1 MKEAWYVGIGG
12 FLGSVLRYGINLLSN
27 RSYPIQL
34 IPYGTLLV
42 NCLGCFFVGAS
53 AALFKKF
60 NLNIQSLNLFLIT
73 GFLGAFT
80 TFSAFGN
87 ESIKLFLSN
96 QYQLFFGN
104 IFLNVFLSIF
114 SVWLGY
120 FFIC

>member
-1 MKEAWYVGIGG
+1 MKEIWYVGIGG
-12 FLGSVLRYGINLLSN
+12 FLGSVLRYGINLFSY

-34 IPYGTLLV
+34 IPYATLFV
-42 NCLGCFFVGAS
+42 NCLGCFLAGISV
-53 AALFKKF
+53 ALLKKY
-60 NLNIQSLNLFLIT
+60 NLNIESLNLFLIT

-96 QYQLFFGN
+96 QHQLFLGN
-104 IFLNVFLSIF
+104 IILNVFLSIF

-120 FFIC
+120 FFIR

>member
-1 MKEAWYVGIGG
+1 MKEIWYVGIGG
-12 FLGSVLRYGINLLSN
+12 FLGSILRYGINLFSY

-34 IPYGTLLV
+34 IPYGTLFV
-42 NCLGCFFVGAS
+42 NCLGCFLAGISV
-53 AALFKKF
+53 ALLKKY
-60 NLNIQSLNLFLIT
+60 NLNIESLNLFLIT

-96 QYQLFFGN
+96 QHQLFLGN
-104 IFLNVFLSIF
+104 IILNVFLSIF

-120 FFIC
+120 FFIR

>member
-1 MKEAWYVGIGG
+1 MKEIWYVGIGG
-12 FLGSVLRYGINLLSN
+12 FLGSVLRYGINLFSY

-34 IPYGTLLV
+34 IPYGTLFV
-42 NCLGCFFVGAS
+42 NCLGCFLAGISV
-53 AALFKKF
+53 ALLKKY
-60 NLNIQSLNLFLIT
+60 NLNIESLNLFLIT

-96 QYQLFFGN
+96 QHQLFLGN
-104 IFLNVFLSIF
+104 IILNVFLSIF

-120 FFIC
+120 FFIR

>member
-1 MKEAWYVGIGG
+1 MKEIWYVGIGG
-12 FLGSVLRYGINLLSN
+12 FLGSILRYGINLFSY

-34 IPYGTLLV
+34 IPYGTLFV
-42 NCLGCFFVGAS
+42 NCLGCFLAGISV
-53 AALFKKF
+53 ALLKKY
-60 NLNIQSLNLFLIT
+60 NLNIESLNLFLIT

-96 QYQLFFGN
+96 QHQLFIGN
-104 IFLNVFLSIF
+104 IILNVFLSIC

-120 FFIC
+120 FFIR

>member
-1 MKEAWYVGIGG
+1 MKEIWYVGIGG
-12 FLGSVLRYGINLLSN
+12 FLGSVLRYGINLFSY

-34 IPYGTLLV
+34 IPYGTLFV
-42 NCLGCFFVGAS
+42 NCLGCFLAGISV
-53 AALFKKF
+53 ALLKKY
-60 NLNIQSLNLFLIT
+60 NLNIESLNLFLIT

-96 QYQLFFGN
+96 QHQLFLGN
-104 IFLNVFLSIF
+104 IILNVFLSTF

-120 FFIC
+120 FFIR

>member
-1 MKEAWYVGIGG
+1 MKEIWYVGIGG
-12 FLGSVLRYGINLLSN
+12 FLGSVLRYGINLFSY

-34 IPYGTLLV
+34 IPYGTLFV
-42 NCLGCFFVGAS
+42 NCIGCFLAGISV
-53 AALFKKF
+53 ALLKKY
-60 NLNIQSLNLFLIT
+60 NLNIESLNLFLIT

-96 QYQLFFGN
+96 QHQLFLGN
-104 IFLNVFLSIF
+104 IILNVFLSIF

-120 FFIC
+120 FFIR

>member
-1 MKEAWYVGIGG
+1 MKEIWYVGIGG
-12 FLGSVLRYGINLLSN
+12 FLGSVLRYGINLFSY

-34 IPYGTLLV
+34 IPYGTLFV
-42 NCLGCFFVGAS
+42 NCLGCFLAGISV
-53 AALFKKF
+53 ALFKKY
-60 NLNIQSLNLFLIT
+60 NLNIESLNLFLIT

-96 QYQLFFGN
+96 QHQLFLGN
-104 IFLNVFLSIF
+104 IILNVFLSIF

-120 FFIC
+120 FFIR

>member
-1 MKEAWYVGIGG
+1 MKEIWYVGIGG
-12 FLGSVLRYGINLLSN
+12 FLGSVLRYGINLFSY

-34 IPYGTLLV
+34 IPYGTLFV
-42 NCLGCFFVGAS
+42 NCLGCFLAGISV
-53 AALFKKF
+53 ALFEKY
-60 NLNIQSLNLFLIT
+60 NLNIESLNLFLIT

-96 QYQLFFGN
+96 QHQLFFSN
-104 IFLNVFLSIF
+104 IILNVFLSIF

-120 FFIC
+120 FFIR

>member
-1 MKEAWYVGIGG
+1 MKEIWYVGIGG
-12 FLGSVLRYGINLLSN
+12 FLGSVLRYGINLFSY

-34 IPYGTLLV
+34 IPYGTLFV
-42 NCLGCFFVGAS
+42 NCLGCFLAGISV
-53 AALFKKF
+53 ALLKKY
-60 NLNIQSLNLFLIT
+60 NLNIESLNLFLIT

-96 QYQLFFGN
+96 QNQLFFGN
-104 IFLNVFLSIF
+104 IILNVFLSIF

-120 FFIC
+120 FFIR

>member
-1 MKEAWYVGIGG
+1 MKEIWYVGIGG
-12 FLGSVLRYGINLLSN
+12 FLGSVLRYGINIFSY

-34 IPYGTLLV
+34 IPYGTLFV
-42 NCLGCFFVGAS
+42 NCLGCFLAGISV
-53 AALFKKF
+53 ALLKKY
-60 NLNIQSLNLFLIT
+60 NLNIESLNLFLIT

-96 QYQLFFGN
+96 QNQLFFGN
-104 IFLNVFLSIF
+104 IILNVFLSIF

-120 FFIC
+120 FFIR

>member
-1 MKEAWYVGIGG
+1 MKEIWYVGIGG
-12 FLGSVLRYGINLLSN
+12 FLGSVLRYGINLFSY

-34 IPYGTLLV
+34 IPYGTLFV
-42 NCLGCFFVGAS
+42 NCLGCFLAGISV
-53 AALFKKF
+53 ALLKKY
-60 NLNIQSLNLFLIT
+60 NLNIESLNLFLIT

-96 QYQLFFGN
+96 QHQLFIGN
-104 IFLNVFLSIF
+104 IILNVFLSIF

-120 FFIC
+120 FFIR

>member
-1 MKEAWYVGIGG
+1 MKEIWYVGIGG
-12 FLGSVLRYGINLLSN
+12 FLGSVLRYGINLFSY

-34 IPYGTLLV
+34 IPYGTLFV
-42 NCLGCFFVGAS
+42 NCLGCFLAGISV
-53 AALFKKF
+53 ALLKKY
-60 NLNIQSLNLFLIT
+60 NLNIESLNLFLIT

-96 QYQLFFGN
+96 QHQLFLGN
-104 IFLNVFLSIF
+104 IILNVFLSIC

-120 FFIC
+120 FFIR

>member
-1 MKEAWYVGIGG
+1 MKEIWYVGIGG
-12 FLGSVLRYGINLLSN
+12 FLSSVLRYGINLFSY

-34 IPYGTLLV
+34 IPYGTLFV
-42 NCLGCFFVGAS
+42 NCLGCFLAGISV
-53 AALFKKF
+53 ALLKKY
-60 NLNIQSLNLFLIT
+60 NLNIESLNLFLIT

-96 QYQLFFGN
+96 QHQLFLGN
-104 IFLNVFLSIF
+104 IILNVFLSIF

-120 FFIC
+120 FFIR

>member
-1 MKEAWYVGIGG
+1 MKEVWYVGIGG
-12 FLGSVLRYGINLLSN
+12 FLDSVLRYGINLLSN

-42 NCLGCFFVGAS
+42 NCLGCFFLGVLV
-53 AALFKKF
+53 ALFKKF

-87 ESIKLFLSN
+87 ESIKLFLTN
-96 QYQLFFGN
+96 QYQPFFEN

-114 SVWLGY
+114 FVWLGY
-120 FFIC
+120 FFIR

>member
-12 FLGSVLRYGINLLSN
+12 FLGSVLRYGINLLLY

-42 NCLGCFFVGAS
+42 NCLGCFFLGALV
-53 AALFKKF
+53 ALFKKF

-120 FFIC
+120 FFIR

>member
-42 NCLGCFFVGAS
+42 NCLGCFFLGALV
-53 AALFKKF
+53 ALFKKF

-120 FFIC
+120 FFIR

>member
-1 MKEAWYVGIGG
+1 MKEIWYVGIGG
-12 FLGSVLRYGINLLSN
+12 FLGSVLRYGINLFSY

-34 IPYGTLLV
+34 IPYGTLFV
-42 NCLGCFFVGAS
+42 NCLGCFLAGIS
-53 AALFKKF
+53 IALLKKY
-60 NLNIQSLNLFLIT
+60 NLNIKSLNLFLIT

-96 QYQLFFGN
+96 QHQLFFSN
-104 IFLNVFLSIF
+104 IILNVFLSIF

-120 FFIC
+120 FFIR

>member
-1 MKEAWYVGIGG
+1 MKEIWYVGIGG
-12 FLGSVLRYGINLLSN
+12 FLGSVLRYGINLFSY

-34 IPYGTLLV
+34 IPYGTLFV
-42 NCLGCFFVGAS
+42 NCLGCFLAGISV
-53 AALFKKF
+53 ALLKKY
-60 NLNIQSLNLFLIT
+60 NLNIESLNLFLIT

-96 QYQLFFGN
+96 QNKLFLGN
-104 IFLNVFLSIF
+104 IILNVFLSIF

-120 FFIC
+120 FFIR

>member
-42 NCLGCFFVGAS
+42 NCLGCFFLGVLV
-53 AALFKKF
+53 ALFKKF

-120 FFIC
+120 FFIR

>member
-1 MKEAWYVGIGG
+1 MKEVWYVGIGG

-42 NCLGCFFVGAS
+42 NCLGCFFLGVLV
-53 AALFKKF
+53 ALFKKF

-96 QYQLFFGN
+96 QYQLFIGN

-120 FFIC
+120 FFIR